1 MEKRIVIAGATGL
14 IGKKL
19 ISELIKKGYIITI
32 FTRNTEA
39 AKNKIKSDPV
49 NFVKW
54 DYTYHSDDI
63 AGHIDG
69 CHAVIN
75 LAGASIGSKRW
86 NKEYKRILYD
96 SRIDTTKKITEAIIK
111 TVKKPD
117 CLINS
122 SATGYYG
129 KSGEDVS
136 SEEFKGGDDFLAKIC
151 IDWEKEAFEAKR
163 YGVRVITL
171 RTGIVL
177 DKSEGALKKLL
188 LPFKLFAGGYQGNG
202 RQWVS
207 WIHAD
212 DMVSLIIYS
221 MENADIR
228 GAINCTSPEPVS
240 NKEFSKEIGRAMNRP
255 SYFPILGFVLRAVAG
270 EFAEYLTTGRK
281 VIPEKALKSGFKFRY
296 ENIRD
301 ALENLLK
308 AK

>member
-1 MEKRIVIAGATGL
+1 MIAGATGL

-19 ISELIKKGYIITI
+19 ISELIKKGYYITI

-39 AKNKIKSDPV
+39 ARNKIKSNSV

-54 DYTYHSDDI
+54 DYTFPADDI
-63 AGHIDG
+63 TGHIE
-69 CHAVIN
+69 CCNAVIN
-75 LAGASIGSKRW
+75 LAGASIGGKRW
-86 NKEYKRILYD
+86 NKEYKRILYE
-96 SRIDTTKKITEAIIK
+96 SRINTTKKIAEAIFK
-111 TVKKPD
+111 TVKKPE

-129 KSGEDVS
+129 KSGDDVS
-136 SEEFKGGDDFLAKIC
+136 SEGYKGGDDILARIC
-151 IDWEKEAFEAKR
+151 IDWEKEAFEAER
-163 YGVRVITL
+163 QGVRVITL

-177 DKSEGALKKLL
+177 DKSEGALKKLI
-188 LPFKLFAGGYQGNG
+188 LPFKFFAGGYQGNG

-212 DMVSLIIYS
+212 DMVSLIIFS
-221 MENADIR
+221 MENGDIR

-240 NKEFSKEIGRAMNRP
+240 NKEFSKAIGRAINRP
-255 SYFPILGFVLRAVAG
+255 SYFPIPGFVLRAVVG

-281 VIPEKALKSGFKFRY
+281 VIPEKALKSGYKFRY

-308 AK
+308 TK

>member
-1 MEKRIVIAGATGL
+1 MIAGATGL

-19 ISELIKKGYIITI
+19 ISELIKKGYFIKI

-39 AKNKIKSDPV
+39 ARNKIKSDSV

-54 DYTYHSDDI
+54 DYTFPSDDI

-69 CHAVIN
+69 CNAVIN
-75 LAGASIGSKRW
+75 LAGASIAGKRW
-86 NKEYKRILYD
+86 SDDYRKILYD
-96 SRIDTTKKITEAIIK
+96 SRILTTRKIAEAISKCKIK
-111 TVKKPD
+111 PE

-136 SEEFKGGDDFLAKIC
+136 SEGFRGGDDFLAKIC
-151 IDWEKEAFEAKR
+151 IDWEKEAFEAER
-163 YGVRVITL
+163 HGVRVITL

-177 DKSEGALKKLL
+177 DKSEGALKELL
-188 LPFKLFAGGYQGNG
+188 LPFKFFAGGYQGNG

-212 DMVSLIIYS
+212 DMVRLIIYS
-221 MENADIR
+221 MENVKIR

-240 NKEFSKEIGRAMNRP
+240 NKEFSKEIGRAMRRP
-255 SYFPILGFVLRAVAG
+255 SYFPIPGFVLRAVVG

-281 VIPEKALKSGFKFRY
+281 IIPEKALKSGFKFRY
-296 ENIRD
+296 ENISD

>member
-1 MEKRIVIAGATGL
+1 MISGATGL

-19 ISELIKKGYIITI
+19 ISELIKKGYYITI

-39 AKNKIKSDPV
+39 ARNKIKSDSV

-54 DYTYHSDDI
+54 DYTFPSDDI
-63 AGHIDG
+63 AGYIDG
-69 CHAVIN
+69 CNAVIN
-75 LAGASIGSKRW
+75 LAGASIGGKRW

-96 SRIDTTKKITEAIIK
+96 SRINTTKKITEAVSK
-111 TVKKPD
+111 TVTKPK

-129 KSGEDVS
+129 KSGEDVT

-151 IDWEKEAFEAKR
+151 IDWEKEALVAEKH
-163 YGVRVITL
+163 GVRVITL

-188 LPFKLFAGGYQGNG
+188 LPFKFFAGGYQGNG

-212 DMVSLIIYS
+212 DMVRLIIFS
-221 MENADIR
+221 MENVNIR

-255 SYFPILGFVLRAVAG
+255 SYFPIPGFVLRAVVG